1 MRCKEKADFYLR
13 NNPDI
18 NRNYFFPIQQTSVS
32 PASGSFVR
40 VTASLSILH
49 HKPTYK
55 NEGRFVLPIAVLAM
69 AGVVAVTGA
78 SQLCSVVRNR
88 FALIRH

>member
-1 MRCKEKADFYLR
+1 MGCKEKADLYLR

-18 NRNYFFPIQQTSVS
+18 NRNHSVS

-49 HKPTYK
+49 HKPTNK

-78 SQLCSVVRNR
+78 SQLCSVARNR